1 MAVSFN
7 SYMGASTPNPL
18 RRKEKSTTFPV
29 GEAGTCES
37 DVGVLGIFFSE
48 GSRPHSLRAGN
59 HEGYI

>member
-1 MAVSFN
+1 MSFN
-7 SYMGASTPNPL
+7 SYVGASTSNPL
-18 RRKEKSTTFPV
+18 RRKEKSITFSV

-59 HEGYI
+59 REDYV